1 MKNKKYT
8 DILLWTAAVISLA
21 LAVVTAVFG
30 FTSEKTF
37 SKVILILVAVLFLAL
52 TAMVAYL
59 AYLDTFDG
67 GFEERGGANVKTNYF
82 LSVNGGKKR
91 ISPDELTFDT
101 VNERLSVYISKTFG
115 TPIAMWKN
123 EIFAEEGVFGNEDA
137 FKTLIAYKMLF
148 DLQSH
153 HSKRIWNMFFELSD
167 GELENI
173 CICLARNGDDELAQ
187 KLTEMKRDGNEKLKE
202 SAIFLDENA
211 NYIQR
216 RMVNYVKRK
225 AELFDI

>member
-1 MKNKKYT
+1 MNNKKYT
-8 DILLWTAAVISLA
+8 DILLWVAAFISLS
-21 LAVVTAVFG
+21 LTVVTAVFG

-37 SKVILILVAVLFLAL
+37 SKVILILVAILFLVL

-59 AYLDTFDG
+59 AYLNTFG
-67 GFEERGGANVKTNYF
+67 GSLEERSGAAVRVNYF
-82 LSVNGGKKR
+82 LSMNGGKKR

-101 VNERLSVYISKTFG
+101 VNERLSDYITETFG

-123 EIFAEEGVFGNEDA
+123 EIFAEEGVFGNEDV
-137 FKTLIAYKMLF
+137 FKTLVAYKMLF

-187 KLTEMKRDGNEKLKE
+187 KLTGMKRDGNEKLKE